1 MVDGECFK
9 ETRTVSDVTLTF
21 YQDTAKTK
29 EGLQKTSQ
37 NRTLHVIVV
46 TKNNQEWVKNAQED
60 WQHTHTNKV
69 EAGTSEIHVTDE
81 DSESIYSKA
90 MKKKGESLYQNG
102 HHLIKYSIT
111 LFGLNSD
118 SISIEDTFD
127 TTILHHVNRDD
138 LNTYGKGYEVYDN
151 NADTI
156 TGTGN
161 NVNKQSNLV
170 VTSTGTGIRISCDNV
185 PKQDGGA
192 YFGGYNIVYYL
203 EVDDE
208 KLNQIAFP
216 NADHKAVIKNSA
228 SWDGISAESNIDY
241 TYHPLE
247 KTQGQY
253 NADTNTIPYTITL
266 NKGKVQ
272 MNAGN
277 AMTLTDTS
285 MNLYIDPKDISVTTD
300 PAAKKSEVKYD
311 IADNTLKF
319 TIPDETAVTITYYG
333 YVLGE
338 TGKQINVS
346 NTASLLGETVKTDLT
361 PTKVASGGG
370 EGTVC
375 KVYIKKYEAG
385 DYNHQL
391 PGAEFNLLD
400 SDKNPIKYGSS
411 SSNSGKDVTFTTGRD
426 GLAEVYLSS
435 ETDGVSLKYDTQYY
449 LKETKAPDGYE
460 CSDQLI
466 PFQISKTENN
476 PQNHIYFGSSNINI
490 SNPKIVKV
498 KITLHK
504 QKKGDSTVN
513 LAGAVFSLYRAAT
526 DGNYSNSNELL
537 LAQNLTTGSDGTVV
551 LQGKD
556 STQELVSGTYYLV
569 ETSAPAGYEFLPSPV
584 KLVVSNGKVTVGN
597 QEYTYSADSS
607 GTNTCTIN
615 IEDTPK
621 KQFVFYKR
629 WENADQVI
637 TWPNDVNQIN
647 VTLHGTF
654 SSTDSTVNGKTKD
667 YPLTLNT
674 TGGQRTV
681 SEGSVCW
688 NVESSDNSY
697 KYTVTNLPAT
707 IYTDEQGVNHVG
719 AWTYSVT
726 ETKLDGYDT
735 FYGQYVANTESGTAQ
750 IVIDD
755 TKKSAGDG
763 EYIVNKQSDRYT
775 LPSTGGPGTGNI
787 TVMGAILLAL
797 GAFLMVRKLLMIRSD
812 GEGGGSL

>member
-1 MVDGECFK
+1 M
-9 ETRTVSDVTLTF
+9 
-21 YQDTAKTK
+21 
-29 EGLQKTSQ
+29 
-37 NRTLHVIVV
+37 
-46 TKNNQEWVKNAQED
+46 
-60 WQHTHTNKV
+60 
-69 EAGTSEIHVTDE
+69 
-81 DSESIYSKA
+81 
-90 MKKKGESLYQNG
+90 
-102 HHLIKYSIT
+102 IKS
-111 LFGLNSD
+111 
-118 SISIEDTFD
+118 
-127 TTILHHVNRDD
+127 DD
-138 LNTYGKGYEVYDN
+138 L
-151 NADTI
+151 
-156 TGTGN
+156 
-161 NVNKQSNLV
+161 S
-170 VTSTGTGIRISCDNV
+170 
-185 PKQDGGA
+185 
-192 YFGGYNIVYYL
+192 
-203 EVDDE
+203 
-208 KLNQIAFP
+208 
-216 NADHKAVIKNSA
+216 
-228 SWDGISAESNIDY
+228 
-241 TYHPLE
+241 
-247 KTQGQY
+247 
-253 NADTNTIPYTITL
+253 
-266 NKGKVQ
+266 
-272 MNAGN
+272 
-277 AMTLTDTS
+277 
-285 MNLYIDPKDISVTTD
+285 SV
-300 PAAKKSEVKYD
+300 
-311 IADNTLKF
+311 L
-319 TIPDETAVTITYYG
+319 
-333 YVLGE
+333 
-338 TGKQINVS
+338 IN
-346 NTASLLGETVKTDLT
+346 
-361 PTKVASGGG
+361 
-370 EGTVC
+370 
-375 KVYIKKYEAG
+375 
-385 DYNHQL
+385 
-391 PGAEFNLLD
+391 
-400 SDKNPIKYGSS
+400 
-411 SSNSGKDVTFTTGRD
+411 